1 MKRILLILMTLANVA
16 MANDAEIK
24 AMIVGTWRSECDCD
38 GSSNPDVYKADGT
51 LVYNTDATGQAGKRA
66 DGTDAVEK
74 WWVKDGMLVETD
86 YDSGRTD
93 YFKILLLTE
102 RVLLLQGMT
111 VHSKGYFL
119 YWRKDE
125 DL

>member
-1 MKRILLILMTLANVA
+1 MNKMILVTAAAFMLAA
-16 MANDAEIK
+16 GLATAGDAKIK
-24 AMIVGTWRSECDCD
+24 AMIVGTWRSECNCD
-38 GSSNPDVYKADGT
+38 GSSKPDVYKSDGT
-51 LVYNTDATGQAGKRA
+51 VVIQLN
-66 DGTDAVEK
+66 GTDIVEK
-74 WWVKDGMLVETD
+74 WWVKDGALLETD
-86 YDSGRTD
+86 HSSDRTD

-102 RVLLLQGMT
+102 RVLVLQGMT